1 MNMAEQLSSN
11 GPSTST
17 PDTLEPAHP
26 EVSSFKVYKPA
37 GSQTGPTPPGTL
49 AVLEALSEI

>member
-1 MNMAEQLSSN
+1 MNMTEQPSSN
-11 GPSTST
+11 GPS

-37 GSQTGPTPPGTL
+37 GPQIGPTPPGTRLIL
-49 AVLEALSEI
+49 AALDVLSDM

>member
-1 MNMAEQLSSN
+1 MNMAEQLSSD

-37 GSQTGPTPPGTL
+37 GSQTGSTPPGTHL
-49 AVLEALSEI
+49 DCT